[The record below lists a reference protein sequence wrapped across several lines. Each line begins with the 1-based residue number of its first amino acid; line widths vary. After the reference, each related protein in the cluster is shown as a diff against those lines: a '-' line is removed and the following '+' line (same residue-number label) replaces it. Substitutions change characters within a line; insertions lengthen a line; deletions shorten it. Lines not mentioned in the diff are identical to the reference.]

1 MNKNNARQMCP
12 NAERTNQKFQLTG
25 FNTQLTD
32 INTERTDF
40 TGVKPVR
47 C

>member
-1 MNKNNARQMCP
+1 MPGKCAPMRNEP
-12 NAERTNQKFQLTG
+12 NHNLQLSG

>member
-1 MNKNNARQMCP
+1 MLGKCAPMRNKP
-12 NAERTNQKFQLTG
+12 NHNLQLSG

-32 INTERTDF
+32 INTKRTDF
-40 TGVKPVR
+40 TGVKSVR

>member
-1 MNKNNARQMCP
+1 MRNEP
-12 NAERTNQKFQLTG
+12 NHNPQLSG

>member
-1 MNKNNARQMCP
+1 MRNEP
-12 NAERTNQKFQLTG
+12 NHNLQLSG